1 MNNKKQIECYIK
13 ECLQIDIHL
22 TKMPKAQAD
31 KLPMVIT
38 GAFDLMVGYIY
49 RQQVIFA
56 KDKTAQYTPLQLRKV
71 AGLICDKTGLHC
83 VFVVDQLSSYNQS
96 RLIKQG
102 VNFILPGKL
111 MFMPELLIDI
121 RPIRNRFNQDS
132 KMPITAQVIMLY
144 HLERQPI
151 RQAAIADIAKKSGVS
166 YATCNKAL
174 TWLRGHEL
182 ATETKAGKR
191 KLISIDK
198 DKRAVWEK
206 ALPFMY
212 SPVERILYTDAE
224 VSYQSGYNA
233 LAAYSH
239 LAHTEED
246 AGYTAQESSTG
257 KHEHFRFR
265 CPTNTDFPEQI
276 ELFSR
281 DIGILTVPNGAH
293 LTPIPLDE
301 DLSSLSAILM
311 NDAYYHYTISHS
323 ELVDGIHVARP
334 DSLICLKCRAYTDL
348 AMRRA
353 QGEPID
359 SRKVNKHKRDVF
371 RLIAMMDST
380 QYFAVPADLYH
391 DIALF
396 IDMVKGDLPN
406 SDMLKA
412 IGIYGSTSEEVLLRL
427 TTAFTQE

>member
-31 KLPMVIT
+31 QLPLVIT
-38 GAFDLMVGYIY
+38 GAFDLMVGEMY

-132 KMPITAQVIMLY
+132 KMPITAQVIILY

-174 TWLRGHEL
+174 TLLRGHEL

-239 LAHTEED
+239 LAHTEENVR
-246 AGYTAQESSTG
+246 AWYGPV
-257 KHEHFRFR
+257 
-265 CPTNTDFPEQI
+265 PTYFTKEENRIKIEVWCYNPE
-276 ELFSR
+276 LLSHTSVV
-281 DIGILTVPNGAH
+281 DPLSLYLILKD
-293 LTPIPLDE
+293 DE
-301 DLSSLSAILM
+301 DERVSM
-311 NDAYYHYTISHS
+311 
-323 ELVDGIHVARP
+323 ELDHMLHQVLDNEW
-334 DSLICLKCRAYTDL
+334 TD
-348 AMRRA
+348 
-353 QGEPID
+353 
-359 SRKVNKHKRDVF
+359 
-371 RLIAMMDST
+371 
-380 QYFAVPADLYH
+380 
-391 DIALF
+391 
-396 IDMVKGDLPN
+396 
-406 SDMLKA
+406 
-412 IGIYGSTSEEVLLRL
+412 
-427 TTAFTQE
+427 